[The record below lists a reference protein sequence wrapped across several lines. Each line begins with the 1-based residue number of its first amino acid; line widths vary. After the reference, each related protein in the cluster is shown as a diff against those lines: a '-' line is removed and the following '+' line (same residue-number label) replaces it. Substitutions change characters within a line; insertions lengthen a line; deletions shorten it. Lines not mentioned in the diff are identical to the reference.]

1 MPKSNR
7 NLAWTGP
14 SVARERQHSTVVRV
28 TMPADSP
35 RFDALKANISYM
47 YEMFMK
53 MAERD
58 GPIPRKVATP

>member
-1 MPKSNR
+1 
-7 NLAWTGP
+7 
-14 SVARERQHSTVVRV
+14 
-28 TMPADSP
+28 MPADSP